1 MRHHRARFL
10 HVLVLAPVA
19 AMLAGALG
27 PAPRALAAGSKA
39 PSPIVITVD
48 PAFGGRPTP
57 AHPDIPFDPGATGA
71 NGLLEKDVALDVGTR
86 LAALLRADLVSVVM
100 TRTADVYV
108 SESRRQQISGAHHA
122 VLVVRVGASTSGVPS
137 TNGSVVTYPT
147 AAGRPLAQSLS
158 DALAA
163 ELTPLDVPDRGV
175 ALDPKSWPNSAVP
188 AATVEMAYLSNP
200 AEAALLATPAFRQD
214 VAAGVRSGLEAY
226 MPAIVAR
233 RNAIIA
239 WRDAHPGSA
248 SPSLKPTAANVPE
261 GTGFQFEPL
270 ILWLLLIAVAG
281 AVLLWREQV
290 ARVLVILIVLVARV
304 LGGVLWLRR
313 AAIRRKRRR
322 HRAATH
328 SSTSASRP
336 TPASG
341 SRSSTGAAYSK
352 QRRDAVRAGG
362 SVYDDIP
369 L

>member
-19 AMLAGALG
+19 AIVAGVLG
-27 PAPRALAAGSKA
+27 PVPRAFAARSKA
-39 PSPIVITVD
+39 PAAIVITVD
-48 PAFGGRPTP
+48 PEFGGQPTP
-57 AHPDIPFDPGATGA
+57 AHPEIPFDPGATGT
-71 NGLLEKDVALDVGTR
+71 NGLLEKDVDLDVSQR
-86 LAALLRADLVSVVM
+86 LAALLRADLVNVVM

-108 SESRRQQISGAHHA
+108 SDTRRQQISTAHHA
-122 VLVVRVGASTSGVPS
+122 VLVVSVGANTSPMS
-137 TNGSVVTYPT
+137 ATIGSVVTYPT
-147 AAGRPLAQSLS
+147 ASSKPLAQSLT

-163 ELTPLDVPDRGV
+163 ELTPLDVPDQGV
-175 ALDPKSWPNSAVP
+175 ALDPKSWPKSAVP
-188 AATVEMAYLSNP
+188 TATVEIAYLSNP
-200 AEAALLATPAFRQD
+200 AEAALMATPAFRQD

-239 WRDAHPGSA
+239 WRDARPGAA

-290 ARVLVILIVLVARV
+290 ARVLVIIIAIVGRLF
-304 LGGVLWLRR
+304 GGVLWMRR
-313 AAIRRKRRR
+313 AAIRRRRR
-322 HRAATH
+322 RQRA
-328 SSTSASRP
+328 R
-336 TPASG
+336 TPVAPERVPARNG
-341 SRSSTGAAYSK
+341 RS
-352 QRRDAVRAGG
+352 G